1 MIIMFILKRP
11 AQRMGDVPYKKW
23 QCGACGFIYDE
34 ELGDEEEGFPP
45 GTRFKDID
53 DNVYTYLSCDVS
65 GSYFKQWMNTF
76 QPNRVYKIIY
86 KLKYTDNQ
94 EQIFDNNFEF
104 KVTR

>member
-1 MIIMFILKRP
+1 MFILKRP

-53 DNVYTYLSCDVS
+53 DNWICPDCGTTKDMFVEV
-65 GSYFKQWMNTF
+65 
-76 QPNRVYKIIY
+76 
-86 KLKYTDNQ
+86 
-94 EQIFDNNFEF
+94 EE
-104 KVTR
+104 